1 MEKMDLPLIEIG
13 VAKKFFWS
21 PLFSLLST
29 KRKSTF
35 LFQFVCYPFLQ
46 KITLFPEK
54 KLKNKFFLTGK
65 IIRQGDI
72 LWRQRLII
80 NLPDLL
86 REHSL
91 KS

>member
-1 MEKMDLPLIEIG
+1 MERMDMPLVEIG
-13 VAKKFFWS
+13 VTKKFFWAL
-21 PLFSLLST
+21 LFSLLST

-54 KLKNKFFLTGK
+54 KLRNKFFLTGK

-80 NLPDLL
+80 NLLDILPKKQCFD
-86 REHSL
+86 
-91 KS
+91 